1 MGKQRFKGMEDS
13 AELNNQ
19 TYSDWFSRLYNI
31 AISVYEWVDL
41 PETIDERFLEMTL
54 FWQGQA
60 VFFDEQPIGYLALP
74 SLAVGPLDVYAK
86 PTLRTAYSYNGFQR
100 QGLDKSNS
108 VLIYNNFARSTD
120 AGPIRR
126 FAKRLYNIERAMDV
140 NVNAQ
145 KTPILLIAP
154 DDKQKLTM
162 LNAYKEY
169 DGNSMLVCASKGFD
183 ANNFNVLKTDA
194 PFVSDKLQILK
205 RQVFQEALTFL
216 GVEANTSE
224 KAERQVSG
232 EITTN
237 LGGTEASRLTRLNAR
252 KQACTQINQLFG
264 LNIDVRFRSSLNLS
278 KIMDDEPIEGGEPV
292 E

>member
-31 AISVYEWVDL
+31 AISVYEWVNL

-126 FAKRLYNIERAMDV
+126 FSKRLYNIERAMDV

-264 LNIDVRFRSSLNLS
+264 LNIDVRFRSSLILS
-278 KIMDDEPIEGGEPV
+278 KIMDDDHIEGGEPV

>member
-54 FWQGQA
+54 FWQGQGI
-60 VFFDEQPIGYLALP
+60 FFDEQPIGYLALP
-74 SLAVGPLDVYAK
+74 TLAVGPLDVYAK

-140 NVNAQ
+140 NINAQ
-145 KTPILLIAP
+145 KTPILLVAP

-183 ANNFNVLKTDA
+183 VSNFNVLKTDA

-278 KIMDDEPIEGGEPV
+278 KIMDNEPIEGGEPI